1 MRDSQA
7 KLVLFNELRR
17 GPLTAVEASLF
28 PVRMRTE
35 MIREGIARQRDD
47 GGLELANPTT
57 YSGSTPT
64 TIPPPSKSGTM
75 PAVSVPAL
83 PTLTA
88 RVPQEDLD
96 YLDSLG
102 YPSRSD
108 AARAVM
114 QEVVSRGVGR
124 KRAKAL

>member
-7 KLVLFNELRR
+7 KLVLFTELRR
-17 GPLTAVEASLF
+17 GPLGPVEASLF
-28 PVRMRTE
+28 PVRMRSE
-35 MIREGIARQRDD
+35 LVREGIAKARDD
-47 GGLELANPTT
+47 GGLELVNPTT
-57 YSGSTPT
+57 YSGQTPA
-64 TIPPPSKSGTM
+64 TIPPPSKSGSM
-75 PAVSVPAL
+75 PVVTPPAL

-88 RVPQEDLD
+88 RVPQEALD

-114 QEVVSRGVGR
+114 QEVVSKGVGR
-124 KRAKAL
+124 KRTRSA